1 MAVERRKTKRGRRT
15 QVSLSEAIR
24 AALKKLGDPDAPAS
38 EVKDIV
44 VASHPSLLSMID
56 NERNWN
62 SYVSQNRDKAAE
74 EMGLERSVGEE
85 ESRLRQSS
93 AITYADYQTAQ
104 EFIDTFRAG
113 DAEQAKLLL
122 DWLTEKGVDRI
133 RQSVDAWLSLVQ
145 SAGSVE
151 IAQRVLSTM
160 KERGTIC

>member
-1 MAVERRKTKRGRRT
+1 M
-15 QVSLSEAIR
+15 
-24 AALKKLGDPDAPAS
+24 
-38 EVKDIV
+38 
-44 VASHPSLLSMID
+44 
-56 NERNWN
+56 
-62 SYVSQNRDKAAE
+62 
-74 EMGLERSVGEE
+74 GEE

-145 SAGSVE
+145 SAGSV
-151 IAQRVLSTM
+151 RSPKGYCPL
-160 KERGTIC
+160 